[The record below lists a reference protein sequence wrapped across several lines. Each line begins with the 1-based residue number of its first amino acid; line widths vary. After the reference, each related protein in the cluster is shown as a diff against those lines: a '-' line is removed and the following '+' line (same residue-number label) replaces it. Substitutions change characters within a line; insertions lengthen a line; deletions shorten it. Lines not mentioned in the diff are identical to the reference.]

1 MRVIISISSDI
12 GTSIGLDWLK
22 QGEHVVGTYR
32 TWSKNCDDLL
42 ALGAT
47 LVHCDLIV
55 DESQRQAVEAIA
67 KLGRWDVLV
76 IAPGTQEPVGLFEE
90 TPFDKW
96 EESIAVNFTK
106 PISILH
112 RLLTIRNS
120 GLSETSR
127 ILFFAG
133 GGTNS
138 ATERYSAY
146 TVSKIALI
154 KICELLDFEFD
165 DCAFSILGP
174 GWVESKIHEATITA
188 ASLAG
193 DNYLKTLEMRRLN
206 LMNPVSIVV
215 DACNWILTQ
224 PKEVV
229 GGRNFSAVNDKFHD
243 PELVDNLISNPSMYK
258 LRRSGNSL

>member
-1 MRVIISISSDI
+1 MKVIISISSDI
-12 GTSIGLDWLK
+12 GTAIGLDWLRQK
-22 QGEHVVGTYR
+22 QDVVGTYR
-32 TWSKNCDDLL
+32 TWSGNCEIL
-42 ALGAT
+42 ASLGAT
-47 LVHCDLIV
+47 LVHCDISS
-55 DESQRQAVEAIA
+55 DESQQQALDAVS

-90 TPFDKW
+90 TDIHKW
-96 EESIAVNFTK
+96 EESIAINFTK

-112 RLLTIRNS
+112 RMLTIRSNQS
-120 GLSETSR
+120 SDYSR
-127 ILFFAG
+127 VLFFAG

-154 KICELLDFEFD
+154 KMCELLDFEFR

-174 GWVESKIHEATITA
+174 GWVESKIHEATISA
-188 ASLAG
+188 GGLAG

-224 PKEVV
+224 PKVVV

-243 PELVDNLISNPSMYK
+243 PELVNNLISNPSMYK
-258 LRRSGNSL
+258 LRRSGNSV

>member
-32 TWSKNCDDLL
+32 TWSRNCDVLL
-42 ALGAT
+42 AMGAA
-47 LVHCDLIV
+47 LVHCDLTV
-55 DESQRQAVEAIA
+55 EESQLQAVETIA
-67 KLGRWDVLV
+67 KSGRWDVLV
-76 IAPGTQEPVGLFEE
+76 IAPGTQEPVGLFKD
-90 TPFDKW
+90 TQFDKW
-96 EESIAVNFTK
+96 EESIAINFTK

-112 RLLTIRNS
+112 KLLVIRKS
-120 GLSETSR
+120 SLPITSR
-127 ILFFAG
+127 VLFFAG

-174 GWVESKIHEATITA
+174 GWVESKIHEATISA
-188 ASLAG
+188 GGLAG

-243 PELVDNLISNPSMYK
+243 PELVNNLISNPSMYK
-258 LRRSGNSL
+258 LRRSGNSV